1 MIPFNIFKDFPLT
14 NPFIKI
20 FSMFVKQ
27 HLRHKIEGG
36 YYILTFCGQLLVR
49 GFPVTQYE
57 NSYATYRVNSSHIK
71 SNGGYYVASVAGM
84 DKMTIH
90 RR

>member
-1 MIPFNIFKDFPLT
+1 MFC
-14 NPFIKI
+14 
-20 FSMFVKQ
+20 MFVKQ

-36 YYILTFCGQLLVR
+36 YYIVTTYSGQLPVR

-57 NSYATYRVNSSHIK
+57 KSCATYRVNSSHIK